1 MTQPTPKT
9 YQEALAAAATIQAAR
24 AAGPDPTVVVAQLSE
39 QVASVRDKAAAWAKN
54 LIHGLWAPVNP
65 YNVAQVDEFA
75 ASAAKIMGTAQTTT
89 ARAAAA
95 AQARQ
100 LAAVG
105 IKITAIPSNPLDV
118 RAPAVR
124 IADGKVELQRHTVTV
139 DYAHGDSRRVTPGE
153 MTTEAVFRRPA
164 VTFRYVESDGG
175 DNPAERASLR
185 IDTLIEDNLML
196 AQRLAEHEAIAKA
209 VDLDQPGPKIIG
221 IRRVIHPELSRTGT
235 CGLCIAAAD
244 RIYSVRKLLPI
255 HDLCKC
261 TTAVVT
267 EEHDP
272 GDDVN
277 QADLR
282 QLYTAAG
289 GTSTAHLKRTRYKV
303 DEHGELGPVL
313 APKKPY
319 KPRSKQGDASSDAI
333 APDAEESAADVARR
347 HLPILE
353 KNLATILA
361 AGASEDS
368 PPVQYHRQQIARYT
382 ADLAQ

>member
-9 YQEALAAAATIQAAR
+9 YEEALAAAATIQAAR
-24 AAGPDPTVVVAQLSE
+24 AAGPDPAALVSQLSE

-54 LIHGLWAPVNP
+54 RIRGLWAPVNP

-95 AQARQ
+95 AQVRQ

-105 IKITAIPSNPLDV
+105 IKVTAIPSNPLDV
-118 RAPAVR
+118 RAPGAR
-124 IADGKVELQRHTVTV
+124 IAAGTVQLQRHAVTV
-139 DYAHGDSRRVTPGE
+139 DYTQGESRRVTPAE

-175 DNPAERASLR
+175 DDPAQRASLR
-185 IDTLIEDNLML
+185 IDTLVEDNLML
-196 AQRLAEHEAIAKA
+196 AQRLAEHDVIAKA
-209 VDLDQPGPKIIG
+209 VDLDQPGAKIIG

-244 RIYSVRKLLPI
+244 RIYSVRKLRAV
-255 HDLCKC
+255 HNRCWC

-267 EEHDP
+267 EQHDP

-277 QADLR
+277 QADLS
-282 QLYTAAG
+282 QLYTDAG
-289 GTSTAHLKRTRYKV
+289 GTSAAHLKRTRYKV

-313 APKKPY
+313 VPKKAY
-319 KPRSKQGDASSDAI
+319 KPRGASPA
-333 APDAEESAADVARR
+333 APAPAARQESAGDVARR

-368 PPVQYHRQQIARYT
+368 PQVQYHRQQIARFT

>member
-1 MTQPTPKT
+1 MTQPTAPKS
-9 YQEALAAAATIQAAR
+9 YQEALAAAAAIQAVR
-24 AAGPDPTVVVAQLSE
+24 AAGPDPATVVSHLSE
-39 QVASVRDKAAAWAKN
+39 QVASTRDKAAAWAKN

-65 YNVAQVDEFA
+65 YNAAQVGEFA

-95 AQARQ
+95 AQLRQ

-105 IKITAIPSNPLDV
+105 IKVTAIPSNPLDV
-118 RAPAVR
+118 RAPATR
-124 IADGKVELQRHTVTV
+124 IAGGTVQLQRHAVTV
-139 DYAHGDSRRVTPGE
+139 DYTQGDSRRVTPEE

-164 VTFRYVESDGG
+164 VTFRYVESEGG
-175 DNPAERASLR
+175 DNPAQRSSLR
-185 IDTLIEDNLML
+185 IDTLVEDNLML
-196 AQRLAEHEAIAKA
+196 AQRLAEHEVIAKA
-209 VDLDQPGPKIIG
+209 VDLDVPGPKIIG

-244 RIYSVRKLLPI
+244 RIYTVRKLLPI

-267 EEHDP
+267 EERDP
-272 GDDVN
+272 ADELN

-282 QLYTAAG
+282 QLYSDAG
-289 GTSTAHLKRTRYKV
+289 GTSAAQLKRTRYKV

-313 APKKPY
+313 VPEKAY
-319 KPRSKQGDASSDAI
+319 KPRGGPRPVT
-333 APDAEESAADVARR
+333 APQQQESAVDVARR

-368 PPVQYHRQQIARYT
+368 PQVQYHRQQIARFT
-382 ADLAQ
+382 ADLAR